1 MRKCLLA
8 IGVLLML
15 ALESP
20 AAEARSD
27 EDDAIR
33 DHVKT
38 LLKDKDAEDRAEA
51 ARWLGGRKQPEA
63 VSGLARAL
71 SDADATVRQ
80 AAASALWSTGKDAAA
95 AKPELEKAL
104 DDRVAAVVA
113 RAAGALASMG
123 VPNRELAD
131 AWRRALEGS
140 RDDATSFVAARGL
153 IGIDPPETL
162 APPILKWLTRHAEDA
177 ANPKPGRSSFDDR
190 DSAEA
195 AADALARLLNL
206 DAAPL
211 LPLLGKTLQ
220 RSPESGK
227 YILGALAKVKKLPS
241 GALDLALAGTRS
253 SEADTRA
260 AAIELAG
267 KLTAERD
274 AARWLPE
281 ATRLLGDR
289 DESVQIQACWALRGV
304 KGLAA
309 GSAAELARLVASD
322 SSPRVRESAVNALEE
337 VANAANPVS
346 KAARVSAASAS
357 RDALVGAMKGKDHD
371 VAVEAV
377 NAYNVLYLDT
387 PEVVAALA
395 DVAVSGADVGARQR
409 ALLCLRNRQGQ
420 AKSAVETIRP
430 LLKSPDAGIAED
442 AKVAIEW
449 IERGGSGSPTA
460 IKGGAAVASGSSPRP
475 PGGEEGKGGGA
486 VGPGSTGNEE
496 RGLAVL
502 RERKLEFSEHAFYQA
517 LSGTDPELVAAYL
530 DAGMSPNLVFAGE
543 NGRTP
548 LMIVFF
554 GGQACAEPD
563 KGHQIVA
570 LLLKRGADVN
580 KEDEK
585 KNTPLMFAAP
595 KCDRET
601 LRMLLKA
608 GAKVNAKNWSGLTVL
623 QGAIYSGNP
632 GLEELIAAGA
642 RLDKATAKA
651 YSEAYK
657 QNPKALELIRKA
669 TAK

>member
-1 MRKCLLA
+1 MKKLSLATCVLLA
-8 IGVLLML
+8 L
-15 ALESP
+15 ALGS
-20 AAEARSD
+20 AAVEARDD
-27 EDDAIR
+27 EDEAIR
-33 DHVKT
+33 DHAKT

-63 VSGLARAL
+63 VAALAKAL
-71 SDADATVRQ
+71 SDRDASVRQ

-104 DDRVAAVVA
+104 GDPVAAVAA

-123 VPNRELAD
+123 VPKKDLAD

-140 RDDATSFVAARGL
+140 RDDATAFISARGL

-177 ANPKPGRSSFDDR
+177 ANPRAGRSTFDDR

-195 AADALARLLNL
+195 AADALERLLDV

-211 LPLLGKTLQ
+211 LPLLEKTLR

-227 YILGALAKVKKLPS
+227 YILGPLARVKKLPA
-241 GALDLALAGTRS
+241 GTLDLALANTGS
-253 SEADTRA
+253 SDADTRA
-260 AAIELAG
+260 AAVTLAG
-267 KLTAERD
+267 KLTSDRD
-274 AARWLPE
+274 VARWLPE

-289 DESVQIQACWALRGV
+289 DESVRIQACWALRGV

-309 GSAAELARLVASD
+309 GSAPELARLVASD
-322 SSPRVRESAVNALEE
+322 PSERVRESAVKALEE
-337 VANAANPVS
+337 VVDATNPVS
-346 KAARVSAASAS
+346 KAAKVSAAAAS
-357 RDALVGAMKGKDHD
+357 KDALVAAMKGKDED

-377 NAYNVLYLDT
+377 GAYNSLYLDT
-387 PEVVAALA
+387 PEIVATLA
-395 DVAVSGADVGARQR
+395 DVAVSGASVRARQK

-420 AKSAVETIRP
+420 AKSAIATLRP
-430 LLKSPDAGIAED
+430 LLQSPEPGIAED

-449 IERGGSGSPTA
+449 IERDGTGSPDA
-460 IKGGAAVASGSSPRP
+460 IRGGVAAAPSSARPSKGGAAKSEGASAP
-475 PGGEEGKGGGA
+475 A
-486 VGPGSTGNEE
+486 STGSEE

-502 RERKLEFSEHAFYQA
+502 RERNLEFNEHGFYQA
-517 LSGTDPELVAAYL
+517 LSGTDPELIAAYL
-530 DAGMSPNLVFAGE
+530 DGGMSPNRPFASD
-543 NGRTP
+543 NQRTP

-554 GGQACAEPD
+554 SGQACAEPE
-563 KGHQIVA
+563 KGHEIVA

-580 KEDEK
+580 RLDEK
-585 KNTPLMFAAP
+585 KNTALMFAAP
-595 KCDRET
+595 KCDRQT

-642 RLDKATAKA
+642 RLDAATAKA